1 MKAVNTLIENCFAV
15 VELLADNAQS
25 MPIDDIAERLN
36 LRKSGTH
43 RLLAALASIGWVEQ
57 DPDTG
62 RYRLSLRLAIM
73 GRRFLIANR
82 LPDLCQPV
90 LDRLAERS
98 HELVRMTMVDGDG
111 LAWIAHAQGTPAGLI
126 YQPEMAAKVPLH
138 VTADGKAWLAT
149 LPVEKA
155 VQIVLAEGFGRPD
168 EFGPNAIRSV
178 DALIS
183 DLEMTRKRGFGL
195 AREEAEPGVVAIAD
209 IIRPGEELIVGTV
222 SLAGP
227 FVRMDE
233 DHVAELVPSVKA
245 AARDISTLWPLRI
258 LRQQLA
264 S

>member
-82 LPDLCQPV
+82 LPDLCQP
-90 LDRLAERS
+90 A
-98 HELVRMTMVDGDG
+98 
-111 LAWIAHAQGTPAGLI
+111 AAGLI